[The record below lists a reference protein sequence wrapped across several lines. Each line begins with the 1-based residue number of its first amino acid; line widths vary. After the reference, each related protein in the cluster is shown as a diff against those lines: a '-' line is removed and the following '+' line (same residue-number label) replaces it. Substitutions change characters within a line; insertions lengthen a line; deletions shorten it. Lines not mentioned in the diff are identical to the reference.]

1 MSENPPANPNQS
13 PTPAPAA
20 PASDAPAT
28 AAPATGTPPPN
39 AAPAAKDN
47 GKSRRLMNSPLFLV
61 VATLVLTGLL
71 FVGLGYFFYAMTH
84 ESTDD
89 AFIAGHVVSIAPRIA
104 GQVVAVHVLDNELVH
119 SNELLIEIDPSDYA
133 TTQAQKQAAQASE
146 ESSYKAAVAGYEL
159 MGVKVKTAE
168 ADAQSSQADA
178 VSAEATATQAK
189 ADFERAQTLI
199 KDQTISAQ
207 EFDQAKA
214 TVDRAEAD
222 LNSARQKAA
231 SDESKVNE
239 AVAQKDAVWAEAGSV
254 LAKFNQSKTDVDAA
268 NLNLS
273 YTKIFAPG
281 DGLVTRKQVEVGD
294 YLQTGQQIMSLV
306 PTDVWVLANF
316 KESQL
321 EKMKKNQPVIVEID
335 ALGGRKFRAHLD
347 SVQAGSGAQFSLLP
361 PENATGN
368 FVKVVQ
374 RVPVKIVFDEA
385 LPADHTIGPGLSVTP
400 SVQVS
405 SFTVPAVVTALAA
418 LAMAVVIMIVF
429 WLILNRKNGAK

>member
-1 MSENPPANPNQS
+1 MSENPSANPN
-13 PTPAPAA
+13 PPAAPAA
-20 PASDAPAT
+20 PTPITAPSP
-28 AAPATGTPPPN
+28 AP
-39 AAPAAKDN
+39 KEN
-47 GKSRRLMNSPLFLV
+47 GKTRAKLSSPLFLISATV
-61 VATLVLTGLL
+61 VLAVVLFIALI
-71 FVGLGYFFYAMTH
+71 YFFDAMTH

-104 GQVVAVHVLDNELVH
+104 GQVTAVHVLDNQLVH
-119 SNELLIEIDPSDYA
+119 SNDLLVEIDPSDYA
-133 TTQAQKQAAQASE
+133 TTLAQKQASAESE
-146 ESSYKAAVAGYEL
+146 NSSYQAAVAGYKL
-159 MGVKVKTAE
+159 MGVKVETAE
-168 ADAQSSQADA
+168 ADALSSKADVA
-178 VSAEATATQAK
+178 AAESTEVQAK
-189 ADFERAQTLI
+189 ADFERAQTLR

-214 TVDRAEAD
+214 TTDKAEAD

-239 AVAQKDAVWAEAGSV
+239 ANAQKDAAWAEAGSV

-281 DGLVTRKQVEVGD
+281 DGRVTRKQVEVGD
-294 YLQTGQQIMSLV
+294 YLAEGQQILSLV
-306 PTDVWVLANF
+306 PADVWVTANF

-321 EKMKKNQPVIVEID
+321 EKMSPNQPVLVEID
-335 ALGGRKFRAHLD
+335 ALGGKKFRAHVD

-405 SFTVPAVVTALAA
+405 SFTVPVIAIAVVAIILAIG
-418 LAMAVVIMIVF
+418 VIILF
-429 WLILNRKNGAK
+429 RLILNRKKDGK